1 MSLLKLL
8 FCEKYFNTVI
18 DRIRSKRKVKFASSK
33 VQPKKTKTRN
43 TNVGSFGATCLLQFS
58 KVYYRGISRPSLV
71 KCYGLSPR
79 PPQYPHPPSKHPP
92 PITVNAIYDNLET
105 SQPRLIHQIIIL
117 HRTDTFEIVKGLW
130 P

>member
-8 FCEKYFNTVI
+8 FCEKYFNRVI

-92 PITVNAIYDNLET
+92 PPPSPSMPYM
-105 SQPRLIHQIIIL
+105 IIWKPANRVLFIKL
-117 HRTDTFEIVKGLW
+117 LSYIERTPLKL
-130 P
+130 